1 MYKRQ
6 AGGSLT
12 GLVEGEE
19 VSFTVTGSQTETG
32 SSTNTYNIDWK
43 DVIPENYTITESLG
57 TLTVTPV
64 PVTPEEPGE
73 PGEPTPGPGD
83 GPTEDPGE
91 TTTVTTIPDEATPL
105 AAAGDVLGARRGVE
119 ADGGSVLGASR
130 VKAVLGARRG
140 AQTADENAM
149 AMYMAMMGISA
160 SFAGLYTIARR
171 KKRSAKNQ

>member
-1 MYKRQ
+1 M
-6 AGGSLT
+6 
-12 GLVEGEE
+12 V
-19 VSFTVTGSQTETG
+19 V
-32 SSTNTYNIDWK
+32 NIA
-43 DVIPENYTITESLG
+43 
-57 TLTVTPV
+57 
-64 PVTPEEPGE
+64 
-73 PGEPTPGPGD
+73 
-83 GPTEDPGE
+83 
-91 TTTVTTIPDEATPL
+91 DEATPL

-119 ADGGSVLGASR
+119 ADGGSVLGARR